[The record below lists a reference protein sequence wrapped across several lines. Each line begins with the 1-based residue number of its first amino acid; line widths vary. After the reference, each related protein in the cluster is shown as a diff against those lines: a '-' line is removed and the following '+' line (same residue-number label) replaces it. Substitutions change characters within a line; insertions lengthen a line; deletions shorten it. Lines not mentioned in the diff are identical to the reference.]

1 MDKAQVLQQARD
13 LASNAKQEEALELLL
28 RFFAQDK
35 QYRHLERKTRH
46 VLAQYKRAERDA
58 MLGVTDA
65 SSTQLAYNR
74 ITQNVL
80 QLADYLEAGE
90 LQPGRL
96 SGEQKSTPWGA
107 ILAGLLALVI
117 LGGAAWWFL
126 RDGQGASGGTV
137 SEQVTACPEFSVKE
151 TFRILL
157 FPFRK
162 LNDNSFRPHF
172 AIGDQLAKMK
182 EQYGIRCG
190 IGYYTINSEDI
201 NLYPS
206 TSTDAE
212 DLGSECRAQLVIWGS
227 TEEAAGSAI
236 IQTRYRFLDEEKL
249 PLHKLTVKGDSQI
262 DTVTTLSSIASQG
275 TITSN
280 IEKSVKLLF
289 GLIAHGSG
297 NEPVAQQ
304 LLEESGAVQDSS
316 AALARDLVLAD
327 IYMNQHNSQ
336 MATALYDSVLSRHPD
351 YWLAL
356 NNRGLLH
363 YQKGQFAE
371 AAADLSQVM
380 DKADKKQAEPELL
393 EVRANAYL
401 KSGQLQSAK
410 KDLQE
415 LKVIRNKPSVDQKL
429 DEVNREI
436 QKEEQTKARAD
447 AQLRINPNDLK
458 AWQSKASASRK
469 LGDYGASIKA
479 AETVLRRDPKNA
491 EAYLEL
497 IRAYREQSKPDQ
509 VQAVYKRTKK
519 AGVDI
524 KKLKPYIPPRVIYL
538 QQQPQTKSQ

>member
-1 MDKAQVLQQARD
+1 MDKSQVLQQARD

-35 QYRHLERKTRH
+35 QYRHLERKARH

-58 MLGVTDA
+58 MLGVADA
-65 SSTQLAYNR
+65 SSTQLSYNR

-107 ILAGLLALVI
+107 IVAGLLGLVI

-126 RDGQGASGGTV
+126 QDSQEPPGPTV
-137 SEQVTACPEFSVKE
+137 ADQATACPEFSVKE

-157 FPFRK
+157 FPFRE
-162 LNDNSFRPHF
+162 LNDNRLKPHV
-172 AIGDQLAKMK
+172 AIGDRLGAMK
-182 EQYGIRCG
+182 DRYGIRCG
-190 IGYYTINSEDI
+190 IGYYAIDPEDL

-206 TSTDAE
+206 TSTDAA

-227 TEEAAGSAI
+227 TESAAGSAI

-249 PLHKLTVKGDSQI
+249 PLHKLSVKGNSQI
-262 DTVTTLSSIASQG
+262 DTVATLSSIASQG

-280 IEKSVKLLF
+280 IENSIKLLF

-316 AALARDLVLAD
+316 AALARDMVLAD
-327 IYMNQHNSQ
+327 IYMNQRNPQ

-393 EVRANAYL
+393 EVRADAYL

-415 LKVIRNKPSVDQKL
+415 LKVIRNKPSVDQKM

-436 QKEEQTKARAD
+436 EKEERTKARAD
-447 AQLRINPNDLK
+447 AQLRVNPNDLN
-458 AWQSKASASRK
+458 ALQSKATASRK
-469 LGDYGASIKA
+469 LGDYRTSVRA
-479 AETVLRRDPKNA
+479 AESVLRRDPQNT

-497 IRAYREQSKPDQ
+497 IKAYREQSKTDQ
-509 VQAVYKRTKK
+509 VQAVYKRAKK

-524 KKLKPYIPPRVIYL
+524 KQLKPFVPPKVIHLQKQIPI
-538 QQQPQTKSQ
+538 KSQ